1 MAQKQS
7 PTIVTPLGRRRV
19 GIEDNPA
26 PNLFL
31 HAGIWQA
38 ACPTCGWV
46 LVEGRR
52 QSRVEHKAAL
62 ATCPICTGGEAA

>member
-1 MAQKQS
+1 MAQSKS

-19 GIEDNPA
+19 GIQDNPA

-38 ACPTCGWV
+38 ACSACGFV

-52 QSRVEHKAAL
+52 QSRVERKAAL